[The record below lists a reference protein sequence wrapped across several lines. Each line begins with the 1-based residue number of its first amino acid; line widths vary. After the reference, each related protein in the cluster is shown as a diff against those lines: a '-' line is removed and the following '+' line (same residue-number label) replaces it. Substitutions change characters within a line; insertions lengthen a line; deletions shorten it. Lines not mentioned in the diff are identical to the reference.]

1 MAERQFLII
10 IRGEALDGGAGNKLG
25 GAGGIQDS
33 LGGETT
39 QSGGKEKLSNAEKA
53 GNLLTKKMLGLVSY
67 GAVTS
72 TINRVWSHHNSL
84 IEVKTGSREQQERQT
99 YIYNNVSSLVNST
112 VGGAMAGA
120 SVAGLPGLA
129 VGAAIG
135 LVSSI
140 TNYGINYA
148 MQTDV
153 ISKNR
158 QLEDVTR
165 QLSTQRVTISGS
177 RYMNV
182 TQM

>member
-1 MAERQFLII
+1 MAERQFLIV
-10 IRGEALDGGAGNKLG
+10 IRNETNGGAGDKLG

-53 GNLLTKKMLGLVSY
+53 GSMVTKKMLGLVSY

-72 TINRVWSHHNSL
+72 AINRVWTHNNSL

-112 VGGAMAGA
+112 VGGAIAGA
-120 SVAGLPGLA
+120 SVAGLPGAA

-153 ISKNR
+153 ISKNK
-158 QLEDVTR
+158 QLEDITR
-165 QLSTQRVTISGS
+165 QLSAQRVTISGS